1 MLQVAQ
7 VLQPWAAGVRV
18 WRDRADR
25 PQVKERVD
33 EALLEAVAQQQLEA
47 AVQQQLEA
55 VAQQQLEAAVQLEA
69 VVQLGAAVQQQRGRR
84 VKRVAADPLVP
95 ILHSRRLPTRR
106 I

>member
-47 AVQQQLEA
+47 AVQ
-55 VAQQQLEAAVQLEA
+55 LEA
-69 VVQLGAAVQQQRGRR
+69 VVQLGAAVLQQRGRR